1 MDAFHTLRHWLW
13 ENFGW
18 EIYEWEPDDVRF

>member
-1 MDAFHTLRHWLW
+1 MTAFHILRHWLW

-18 EIYEWEPDDVRF
+18 EIYDWAEDDIRF

>member
-18 EIYEWEPDDVRF
+18 EIYDWAEDDIRF